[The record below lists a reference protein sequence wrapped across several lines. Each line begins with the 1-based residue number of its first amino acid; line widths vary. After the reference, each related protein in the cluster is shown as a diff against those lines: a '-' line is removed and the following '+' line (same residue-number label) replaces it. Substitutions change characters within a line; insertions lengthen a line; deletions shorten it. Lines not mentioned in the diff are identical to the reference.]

1 MARLSYNKA
10 ALHRESA
17 RLNRFKQYL
26 PSLDLKRRQL
36 IAERYQASVKLRQTE
51 NSIRQCRS
59 YVAENLPML
68 ADATIDMAGLVKVSS
83 VKVGTVQVLG
93 NPMPVLEGVEI
104 RVEPYSTFD
113 TPPWIDPAVLQLKL
127 MLELQI
133 QLRIDQKRLQAFEE
147 AVKKIT
153 QRVNLFDKVLIPRT
167 EMNIKKIRIFLS
179 DAERAAVIRAKMTK
193 RKRSMENSQWPS

>member
-17 RLNRFKQYL
+17 RLKHFKQYL

-36 IAERYQASVKLRQTE
+36 IAEQYQASVQLKQTE
-51 NSIRQCRS
+51 QSIEQCRR

-68 ADATIDMAGLVKVSS
+68 SDSTLDLNGLVQVAS
-83 VKVGTVQVLG
+83 VNIGTQQVIG
-93 NPMPVLEGVEI
+93 NPMPVLERVDI
-104 RVEPYSTFD
+104 RVGPYSTLA
-113 TPPWIDPAVLQLKL
+113 TPHWLDQAVRQLRL

-133 QLRIDQKRLQAFEE
+133 RLRIEQRRLQVLEE

-167 EMNIKKIRIFLS
+167 EMNIKKIGIFLS
-179 DAERAAVIRAKMTK
+179 DAERAAVVRAKMTK
-193 RKRSMENSQWPS
+193 RKRTAAGGQWPS